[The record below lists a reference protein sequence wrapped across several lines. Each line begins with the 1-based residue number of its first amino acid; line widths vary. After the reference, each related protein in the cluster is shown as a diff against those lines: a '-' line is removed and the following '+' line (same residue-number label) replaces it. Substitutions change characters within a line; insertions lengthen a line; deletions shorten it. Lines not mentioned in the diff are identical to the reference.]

1 MWLLSGSGV
10 FILVHVQI
18 SDLGRSA
25 ALNVADRD
33 SAALLPLTAMVP
45 RRLLLVVTRRSG
57 V

>member
-1 MWLLSGSGV
+1 
-10 FILVHVQI
+10 VQI
-18 SDLGRSA
+18 SDPGRSA